1 MGVAIF
7 TQEFTSPIAPIRL
20 FKALIVDSKSLIPKL
35 LPQFVESVDL
45 LQGDGG
51 AGSIEQVNFTKGSPF
66 EFVKHRID
74 ELDKE
79 NMVCKY
85 TMIEGD
91 ALADK
96 FDSISYEVKF
106 EESNNGG
113 CICKMTTEYIGIGD
127 FIVKEEDIKAGK
139 DSAIG
144 IYKAVESHLLQNPNL
159 YA

>member
-1 MGVAIF
+1 
-7 TQEFTSPIAPIRL
+7 
-20 FKALIVDSKSLIPKL
+20 
-35 LPQFVESVDL
+35 
-45 LQGDGG
+45 
-51 AGSIEQVNFTKGSPF
+51 
-66 EFVKHRID
+66 
-74 ELDKE
+74 
-79 NMVCKY
+79 
-85 TMIEGD
+85 MIEGD